1 VLGDGSRGHGAR
13 GGTGAAPGPGGR
25 SWSHEA
31 HGSSRAALC
40 QETGVDTMRHLG
52 MFAHLVFRL
61 DMELVR
67 GGIQY
72 LGYRQNQVVYVNW
85 GSARHY

>member
-1 VLGDGSRGHGAR
+1 MG
-13 GGTGAAPGPGGR
+13 
-25 SWSHEA
+25 
-31 HGSSRAALC
+31 
-40 QETGVDTMRHLG
+40 HLG

-85 GSARHY
+85 GRARHY